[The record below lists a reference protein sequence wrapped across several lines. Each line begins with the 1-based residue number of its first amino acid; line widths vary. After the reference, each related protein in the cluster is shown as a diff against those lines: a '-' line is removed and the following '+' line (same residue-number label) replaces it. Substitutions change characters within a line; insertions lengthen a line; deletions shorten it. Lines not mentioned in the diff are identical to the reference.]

1 MSKQKLTT
9 GKMLKLARVERGLS
23 KWQLADK
30 MGLSREYIKDVE
42 NEEKEIDNAM
52 FNDFCKALGLRKVE
66 DLV

>member
-1 MSKQKLTT
+1 MKKGITT
-9 GKMLKLARVERGLS
+9 GEMLKLARVERGLS

-42 NEEKEIDNAM
+42 FDKTEIDNAM
-52 FNDFCKALGLRKVE
+52 FNEFCKALGIKRKD